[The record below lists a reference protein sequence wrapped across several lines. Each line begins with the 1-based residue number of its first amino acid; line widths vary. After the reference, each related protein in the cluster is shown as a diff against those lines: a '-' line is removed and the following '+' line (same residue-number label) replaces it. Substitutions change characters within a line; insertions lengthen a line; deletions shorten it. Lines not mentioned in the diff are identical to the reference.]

1 MKKIAVLGSTGSI
14 GTQALEV
21 IREHSDKLQATVLVA
36 HRNTDLLR
44 QQIEEF
50 HPELV
55 AVTDREAGKQLR
67 ATYTGPT
74 KIIVGPE
81 ALTAAAAAANAE
93 IVLVAI
99 SGAIG
104 IAPTLAAIDAHK
116 VIALA
121 NKETMVAA
129 GDLVNR
135 KAVEADVTIYPVD
148 SEHSAIFQCLQ
159 AVPKDALANVILT
172 ASGGPF
178 RGYSAAQLANVTVA
192 DCLKHPTWQMGQKIT
207 IDSASLF
214 NKGLEVIE
222 AHHLF
227 AVDYDK
233 IEVVVHP
240 QSIVHSMIRLR
251 DGGVLAQLGVPDMK
265 LPIQL
270 AFSYPERWT
279 INNSPLDWDTER
291 TLEFE
296 PPATDVFRSLPLAY
310 QAGRMGQSAT
320 LVYNAANEEAV
331 KAFIAGKISF
341 TDLFTVTE
349 EMVVTHTPTPLRD
362 WQDIVAADRAIR
374 KRVTGFIATLSK

>member
-74 KIIVGPE
+74 KIIIGPE
-81 ALTAAAAAANAE
+81 ALTEAAAAANAE

-148 SEHSAIFQCLQ
+148 SEHSAIFSMFTGSSQRRVGKC
-159 AVPKDALANVILT
+159 
-172 ASGGPF
+172 
-178 RGYSAAQLANVTVA
+178 
-192 DCLKHPTWQMGQKIT
+192 H
-207 IDSASLF
+207 IDGF
-214 NKGLEVIE
+214 G
-222 AHHLF
+222 
-227 AVDYDK
+227 
-233 IEVVVHP
+233 
-240 QSIVHSMIRLR
+240 
-251 DGGVLAQLGVPDMK
+251 
-265 LPIQL
+265 
-270 AFSYPERWT
+270 
-279 INNSPLDWDTER
+279 R
-291 TLEFE
+291 TFPWL
-296 PPATDVFRSLPLAY
+296 
-310 QAGRMGQSAT
+310 
-320 LVYNAANEEAV
+320 
-331 KAFIAGKISF
+331 
-341 TDLFTVTE
+341 
-349 EMVVTHTPTPLRD
+349 
-362 WQDIVAADRAIR
+362 
-374 KRVTGFIATLSK
+374 

>member
-21 IREHSDKLQATVLVA
+21 IHEHSDKLQATVLVA

-81 ALTAAAAAANAE
+81 ALTEATAAANVE

-159 AVPKDALANVILT
+159 AVPKDTLANVILT

-296 PPATDVFRSLPLAY
+296 SPATDVFRSLPLAY

-349 EMVVTHTPTPLRD
+349 EMVITHTPTPLRD

-374 KRVTGFIATLSK
+374 KRATEFIATLSK

>member
-81 ALTAAAAAANAE
+81 ALTAAAAAANVE

-310 QAGRMGQSAT
+310 QAGHMGQSAT

>member
-81 ALTAAAAAANAE
+81 ALTEAAAAANAE

-296 PPATDVFRSLPLAY
+296 PPATDVFRALPLAY
-310 QAGRMGQSAT
+310 QAGRMGQSTT

-374 KRVTGFIATLSK
+374 KRATEFIATLSK

>member
-81 ALTAAAAAANAE
+81 ALTEAAAAANVE

-296 PPATDVFRSLPLAY
+296 PPATDVFRALPLAY
-310 QAGRMGQSAT
+310 QAGRMGQSTT

-374 KRVTGFIATLSK
+374 KRATESIATLSK

>member
-21 IREHSDKLQATVLVA
+21 IREHPNKLQATVLVA

-81 ALTAAAAAANAE
+81 ALTEAAAAANVE

-159 AVPKDALANVILT
+159 AVPKNALANVILT

-374 KRVTGFIATLSK
+374 KRTTEFIATLSK

>member
-74 KIIVGPE
+74 KIIVGPV
-81 ALTAAAAAANAE
+81 ALTEAAAAANVE

-159 AVPKDALANVILT
+159 AVPKDTLANVILT

-296 PPATDVFRSLPLAY
+296 SPATDVFRSLPLAY

-349 EMVVTHTPTPLRD
+349 EMVITHTPTPLRD

-374 KRVTGFIATLSK
+374 KRATEFIATLSK

>member
-81 ALTAAAAAANAE
+81 ALTEAAAAANAE

-270 AFSYPERWT
+270 AFSYPERWM

-296 PPATDVFRSLPLAY
+296 SPATDVFRSLPLAY

-331 KAFIAGKISF
+331 KAFITGKISF

-362 WQDIVAADRAIR
+362 WQDIVVADRAIR
-374 KRVTGFIATLSK
+374 KRTTEFIATLSK

>member
-21 IREHSDKLQATVLVA
+21 IHEHSDKLQATVLVA

-74 KIIVGPE
+74 KIIVGPV
-81 ALTAAAAAANAE
+81 ALTEAAAAANVE

-159 AVPKDALANVILT
+159 AVPKDTLANVILT

-296 PPATDVFRSLPLAY
+296 SPATDVFRSLPLAY

-349 EMVVTHTPTPLRD
+349 EMVITHTPTPLRD

-374 KRVTGFIATLSK
+374 KRATEFIATLSK

>member
-44 QQIEEF
+44 QQIKEF

-81 ALTAAAAAANAE
+81 ALTEAAAAANAE

-270 AFSYPERWT
+270 AFSYPERWV

-296 PPATDVFRSLPLAY
+296 SPATDVFRSLPLAY

-331 KAFIAGKISF
+331 KAFITGKISF

-362 WQDIVAADRAIR
+362 WQDIVVADRAIR
-374 KRVTGFIATLSK
+374 KRTTEFIATLSK

>member
-74 KIIVGPE
+74 KIIIGPE
-81 ALTAAAAAANAE
+81 ALTEAAAAANAE

-279 INNSPLDWDTER
+279 INNAPLHWDTQR

-296 PPATDVFRSLPLAY
+296 PTATDVFRSLPLAY

-331 KAFIAGKISF
+331 KAFIADKISF

-362 WQDIVAADRAIR
+362 WQDIVMADRAIR
-374 KRVTGFIATLSK
+374 NRATEFIATLSK

>member
-1 MKKIAVLGSTGSI
+1 M
-14 GTQALEV
+14 
-21 IREHSDKLQATVLVA
+21 
-36 HRNTDLLR
+36 
-44 QQIEEF
+44 
-50 HPELV
+50 
-55 AVTDREAGKQLR
+55 
-67 ATYTGPT
+67 
-74 KIIVGPE
+74 
-81 ALTAAAAAANAE
+81 
-93 IVLVAI
+93 VAI

-310 QAGRMGQSAT
+310 QAGHMGQSAT

>member
-81 ALTAAAAAANAE
+81 ALTEAAAAANAE

-279 INNSPLDWDTER
+279 INNAPLHWDTQR

-374 KRVTGFIATLSK
+374 KRTTEFIATLSK

>member
-74 KIIVGPE
+74 KIIIGPE
-81 ALTAAAAAANAE
+81 ALTEAAAAANAE

-279 INNSPLDWDTER
+279 INNAPLHWDTQR

-296 PPATDVFRSLPLAY
+296 PLATDVFRSLPLAY

-331 KAFIAGKISF
+331 KAFIADKISF

-362 WQDIVAADRAIR
+362 WQDIVMADRAIR
-374 KRVTGFIATLSK
+374 NRATEFIATLSK

>member
-74 KIIVGPE
+74 KIIIGPE
-81 ALTAAAAAANAE
+81 ALTEAAAAANAE

-296 PPATDVFRSLPLAY
+296 PPARDVFRSLPLAY

-362 WQDIVAADRAIR
+362 WQDIVMADRAIR
-374 KRVTGFIATLSK
+374 NRATEFIATLSK

>member
-81 ALTAAAAAANAE
+81 ALTEAAAAANAE

-270 AFSYPERWT
+270 AFSYPERWV

-296 PPATDVFRSLPLAY
+296 SPATDVFRSLPLAY

-331 KAFIAGKISF
+331 KAFITGKISF

-362 WQDIVAADRAIR
+362 WQDIVVADRAIR
-374 KRVTGFIATLSK
+374 KRTTEFIATLSK

>member
-99 SGAIG
+99 G

-159 AVPKDALANVILT
+159 AIPKDALANVILT

-310 QAGRMGQSAT
+310 QAGHMGQSAT

>member
-81 ALTAAAAAANAE
+81 ALTEAAAAANAE

-279 INNSPLDWDTER
+279 INNAPLHWDAQR

-331 KAFIAGKISF
+331 KAFIADKISF

-362 WQDIVAADRAIR
+362 WQDIVMADRAIR
-374 KRVTGFIATLSK
+374 NRATEFIATLSK

>member
-74 KIIVGPE
+74 KIFVGPE

-310 QAGRMGQSAT
+310 QAGHMGQSAT

>member
-55 AVTDREAGKQLR
+55 AVTDREVGKQLR

-81 ALTAAAAAANAE
+81 ALTEAAAAANVE

-296 PPATDVFRSLPLAY
+296 PPATDVFRALPLAY
-310 QAGRMGQSAT
+310 QAGRMGQSTT

-374 KRVTGFIATLSK
+374 KRATEFIATLSK

>member
-81 ALTAAAAAANAE
+81 ALTEAAAAANVE

-296 PPATDVFRSLPLAY
+296 PPATDVFRALPLAY
-310 QAGRMGQSAT
+310 QAGRMGQSTT

-374 KRVTGFIATLSK
+374 KRATEFIATLSK

>member
-74 KIIVGPE
+74 KIIVGPV
-81 ALTAAAAAANAE
+81 ALTEAAAAANAE

-270 AFSYPERWT
+270 AFSYPERWM

-296 PPATDVFRSLPLAY
+296 SPATDVFRSLPLAY

-331 KAFIAGKISF
+331 KAFITGKISF

-362 WQDIVAADRAIR
+362 WQDIVVADRAIR
-374 KRVTGFIATLSK
+374 KRTTEFIATLSK

>member
-67 ATYTGPT
+67 ATYSGPT

-81 ALTAAAAAANAE
+81 ALTEAAAAANAE

-279 INNSPLDWDTER
+279 INNAPLDWDTQR

-349 EMVVTHTPTPLRD
+349 EMVVTHTPTTLRD
-362 WQDIVAADRAIR
+362 WQDIVMADRAIR
-374 KRVTGFIATLSK
+374 NRATEFIATLSK

>member
-21 IREHSDKLQATVLVA
+21 IREHSDKLQAIVLVA

-81 ALTAAAAAANAE
+81 ALTEAAAAANAE

-279 INNSPLDWDTER
+279 INNAPLHWDT
-291 TLEFE
+291 
-296 PPATDVFRSLPLAY
+296 
-310 QAGRMGQSAT
+310 
-320 LVYNAANEEAV
+320 
-331 KAFIAGKISF
+331 
-341 TDLFTVTE
+341 
-349 EMVVTHTPTPLRD
+349 
-362 WQDIVAADRAIR
+362 
-374 KRVTGFIATLSK
+374 

>member
-81 ALTAAAAAANAE
+81 ALTEATAAANVE

-296 PPATDVFRSLPLAY
+296 SPATDVFRSLPLAY

-349 EMVVTHTPTPLRD
+349 EMVITHTPTPLRD

-374 KRVTGFIATLSK
+374 KRATEFIATLSK